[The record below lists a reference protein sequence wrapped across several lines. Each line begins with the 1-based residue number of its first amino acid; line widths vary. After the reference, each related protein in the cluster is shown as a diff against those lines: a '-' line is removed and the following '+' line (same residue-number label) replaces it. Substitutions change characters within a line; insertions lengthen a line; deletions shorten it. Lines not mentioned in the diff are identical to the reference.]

1 MKTERM
7 IERLYAIAKLMESD
21 DCYMFE
27 QNVKKNAHIDIDC
40 SLPIQ
45 LANLVLDLQN
55 DLRTEEAKK
64 SGKNKALA
72 AAKRILKHSAKYSPK
87 EVTHYAQEYDDGTQ
101 CVMDGYHAVKFAAKN
116 KLPLEPM
123 PESIRKCN
131 NLFPID
137 ECIPRNNNYEVELPS
152 ISDLKS
158 YIKIKKAENKV
169 IKSFNSRTAVAYDF
183 GEGLPLVNAEY
194 LLDIM
199 ECLPEAKAYLNGD
212 YKDKRAIYFTDG
224 ENEGVL
230 MPCNKA
236 EYK

>member
-1 MKTERM
+1 MKTERI

-27 QNVKKNAHIDIDC
+27 HSVKNNAHIDID

-64 SGKNKALA
+64 SGRNKALA
-72 AAKRILKHSAKYSPK
+72 AAKRILKNSVKHSPK
-87 EVTHYAQEYDDGTQ
+87 EVTHYVQEYDDGTQ
-101 CVMDGYHAVKFAAKN
+101 CVMDAYRAVKFSAKN

-131 NLFPID
+131 NLYPID
-137 ECIPRNNNYEVELPS
+137 KCIPRNNNYEVELPS

-158 YIKIKKAENKV
+158 YIKIKKAEKKV
-169 IKSFNSRTAVAYDF
+169 FKSPNCRTVVMYDF
-183 GEGLPLVNAEY
+183 GEGLPLVDAEY

-199 ECLPEAKAYLNGD
+199 ECLPGARSYLNGD
-212 YKDKRAIYFTDG
+212 NKERANIYFTDG

-230 MPCNKA
+230 CPCK
-236 EYK
+236 KG

>member
-27 QNVKKNAHIDIDC
+27 QNVKKNTHIDIDY

-55 DLRTEEAKK
+55 DLRAEEAKK
-64 SGKNKALA
+64 SGKNKALT
-72 AAKRILKHSAKYSPK
+72 AAKRILKNSVKYSPK

-101 CVMDGYHAVKFAAKN
+101 CVMDNFHAVKFAAKN

-123 PESIRKCN
+123 PESVRKSN
-131 NLFPID
+131 DLFPID
-137 ECIPRNNNYEVELPS
+137 QSIPRKNNYKVELPS
-152 ISDLKS
+152 VSDLKS
-158 YIKIKKAENKV
+158 HIKISKAENKAV
-169 IKSFNSRTAVAYDF
+169 KYSSGRTGVMYDF
-183 GEGLPLVNAEY
+183 GEGLPLVKAEY

-199 ECLPEAKAYLNGD
+199 ECLPEARAYLNGNC
-212 YKDKRAIYFTDG
+212 KDKGAIYFTDG

-230 MPCNKA
+230 MPV
-236 EYK
+236 YK

>member
-27 QNVKKNAHIDIDC
+27 HSVKNNAHIDID

-64 SGKNKALA
+64 SGRNKALA
-72 AAKRILKHSAKYSPK
+72 AAKRILKNSVKYSPK
-87 EVTHYAQEYDDGTQ
+87 EVTHYTQEYDDGTQ

-123 PESIRKCN
+123 PESVRKYN
-131 NLFPID
+131 DLYPID
-137 ECIPRNNNYEVELPS
+137 RSIPRNNNYEVELPS

-158 YIKIKKAENKV
+158 YIKIKKAEKRG
-169 IKSFNSRTAVAYDF
+169 IKSSNDRTAVMYDF
-183 GEGLPLVNAEY
+183 GEGLPLVKAEY

-199 ECLPEAKAYLNGD
+199 ECLPEARAYLNGNC
-212 YKDKRAIYFTDG
+212 KDKGAIYFTDG

-230 MPCNKA
+230 MPV
-236 EYK
+236 YK

>member
-7 IERLYAIAKLMESD
+7 IERLYAIARLMESD

-27 QNVKKNAHIDIDC
+27 QNVKKNAHIDIDY

-55 DLRTEEAKK
+55 DLRAEEAKK

-72 AAKRILKHSAKYSPK
+72 AAKRILKNSVKYSPK

-101 CVMDGYHAVKFAAKN
+101 CVMDNFHAVKFAAKN

-123 PESIRKCN
+123 PESIRKSN
-131 NLFPID
+131 DLFPID
-137 ECIPRNNNYEVELPS
+137 QSIPRKNNYKVELPS
-152 ISDLKS
+152 VSDLKS
-158 YIKIKKAENKV
+158 HIKISKAENKAV
-169 IKSFNSRTAVAYDF
+169 KYSSGRTGVMYDF
-183 GEGLPLVNAEY
+183 GEGLPLVKAEY

-199 ECLPEAKAYLNGD
+199 ECLPEARAYLNGNC
-212 YKDKRAIYFTDG
+212 KDKGAIYFTDG

-230 MPCNKA
+230 MPV
-236 EYK
+236 YK

>member
-1 MKTERM
+1 M

-27 QNVKKNAHIDIDC
+27 QNVKKNAHIDIDY

-123 PESIRKCN
+123 PESIRKSN
-131 NLFPID
+131 DLFPID
-137 ECIPRNNNYEVELPS
+137 GCIPRNNNYEVELPS

-158 YIKIKKAENKV
+158 HIKISKAENKAV
-169 IKSFNSRTAVAYDF
+169 KYSSGRTGVMYDF
-183 GEGLPLVNAEY
+183 GDGLPLVNAEY

-199 ECLPEAKAYLNGD
+199 ECLPEAKAYLNGNC
-212 YKDKRAIYFTDG
+212 KDKRAIYFTDG